1 MILAYNSLQL
11 KGGKMADDTEKKIIR
26 ALNQNSR
33 KSFREIAKDIGIS
46 APAVIDKVKKLEEA
60 GAIKG
65 YIPVLDSKY
74 FGYDLTAII
83 AIRISSGKLIQTQ
96 EKIAEDPHV
105 FAIYDVTG
113 EWDSFVCAR
122 FKDREDLNTFIKYIL
137 NQKHVERTITHIVL
151 NVVKD
156 ERRLLI

>member
-1 MILAYNSLQL
+1 MIDELE
-11 KGGKMADDTEKKIIR
+11 TKIIR

-33 KSFREIAKDIGIS
+33 KSFREIAKELGTS
-46 APAVIDKVKKLEEA
+46 APVVINKIRRMEEA

-65 YIPVLDSKY
+65 YIPVLDPEY
-74 FGYDLTAII
+74 FGYNLTAVITM
-83 AIRISSGKLIQTQ
+83 RISHGKLIEVQ

-113 EWDSFVCAR
+113 EWDSMVIAH
-122 FKDREDLNTFIKYIL
+122 FKNREELNKFIKGVL
-137 NQKHVERTITHIVL
+137 AQKYVDRTVTHIVL

-156 ERRLLI
+156 ERKIIV

>member
-1 MILAYNSLQL
+1 MSGDA
-11 KGGKMADDTEKKIIR
+11 EKRIIR

-33 KSFREIAKDIGIS
+33 RSFREIAKDIGIS

-83 AIRISSGKLIQTQ
+83 AIRISNGKLIETQ

-137 NQKHVERTITHIVL
+137 NQKYVERTITHIVL

-156 ERRLLI
+156 ERRLIV

>member
-1 MILAYNSLQL
+1 MPGDA
-11 KGGKMADDTEKKIIR
+11 EKKIIR

-65 YIPVLDSKY
+65 YIPILDSKY

-83 AIRISSGKLIQTQ
+83 AIRISNGKLIETQ

-122 FKDREDLNTFIKYIL
+122 FRDREDLNTFIKYIL
-137 NQKHVERTITHIVL
+137 NQKYVERTITHIVL

-156 ERRLLI
+156 ERRLIV

>member
-1 MILAYNSLQL
+1 MS
-11 KGGKMADDTEKKIIR
+11 DDAEKKIVR
-26 ALNQNSR
+26 ALNRNSR
-33 KSFREIAKDIGIS
+33 KSFREMAKDIGMS

-65 YIPVLDSKY
+65 YIPILDSKY

-83 AIRISSGKLIQTQ
+83 AIRISNGKLIQTQ

-137 NQKHVERTITHIVL
+137 NQKYVERTITHIVL

-156 ERRLLI
+156 ERRLIV